1 MGRLFWKFFL
11 AFWLALLIA
20 GASVGTLVWF
30 IHNEDETTA
39 KATQPFIDEHVAGFV
54 DILAL
59 AAQYGG
65 EKALSEAIEK
75 FEDGPL
81 PTFYAID
88 ESGLDILGREI
99 NEQLVSE
106 AKQWHLTDKNKE
118 AVRTIIINEKHY
130 LVFAIR
136 SFLPFSKSSLPYPP
150 PNIENKAH
158 HPPPNFTHHGPPPRP
173 PSKWLLLI
181 IGTIASLFFSAAL
194 AWYFFK
200 PISHLRSAFKAVSNG
215 DLTTKVSP
223 VMAHRTDEL
232 ADLGK
237 SFDAMTGKIASLL
250 SAQQRLLHDVSHEVR
265 SPLARIQA
273 AIGLAQQQPAKANA
287 MLNRIEIETQR
298 ISNLVGELLMLSKLE
313 SGSMTL
319 QTTDFDFS
327 DLLTIIVNNAKFEA
341 QQKNISIIYKPL
353 AELRYHG
360 NAELL
365 HRAIEN
371 IVRNA
376 IKFTPE
382 EKEVI
387 ITLTTNKTN
396 RTLSLIVEDNGPGVA
411 EQDLSAI
418 FEPFFRSEMPFRHDG
433 VGLGLTIAHRAV
445 SAHGGTIKAK
455 NSAKTGLKFEI
466 VLPLN
471 DSAQSN

>member
-30 IHNEDETTA
+30 IHNKDETTV
-39 KATQPFIDEHVAGFV
+39 KATQPYIDEHVAGLV

-65 EKALSEAIEK
+65 EKSLSETIEK
-75 FEDGPL
+75 FEDKPL

-88 ESGLDILGREI
+88 GSGRDILGREI

-106 AKQWHLTDKNKE
+106 VKQWHLTDKNKE

-130 LVFAIR
+130 LVFAVR
-136 SFLPFSKSSLPYPP
+136 SSLPFSKSSSPYPP
-150 PNIENKAH
+150 PHIENNGH
-158 HPPPNFTHHGPPPRP
+158 RPPPNFIHKGPPRP

-200 PISHLRSAFKAVSNG
+200 PISHLRSGFKAVSNG

-223 VMAHRTDEL
+223 AMAHRTDEL

-273 AIGLAQQQPAKANA
+273 AIGLAQQQPAKVNA
-287 MLNRIEIETQR
+287 MLDRIEIETQR

-313 SGSMTL
+313 SGTMTL

-327 DLLTIIVNNAKFEA
+327 DLLTVIVNNAKFEA
-341 QQKNISIIYKPL
+341 QHKNISITYNKPFG
-353 AELRYHG
+353 EIRYHG

-382 EKEVI
+382 DKEVI
-387 ITLTTNKTN
+387 ITLATDKVNKA
-396 RTLSLIVEDNGPGVA
+396 LLLIVEDNGPGVA
-411 EQDLSAI
+411 EQDLFAI
-418 FEPFFRSEMPFRHDG
+418 FEPFYKSEMPLRHDG

-455 NSAKTGLKFEI
+455 NSGETGLKFEI
-466 VLPLN
+466 ILPLN
-471 DSAQSN
+471 DKPPSN